1 MQEQLKFESFL
12 DELEK
17 VILKSPTSMA
27 ISSESERISYAELSQ
42 RVISISC
49 YLKDSGIKTGDLVIL
64 WMDKSPEYIEYL
76 LSVWTVGATFLPLDR
91 KTPIARVEWICKD
104 ANAKLI
110 VVDNDNYAYNL
121 TSLNVMVTTTNF
133 LTEQTSSSSW
143 NDFSSMQK
151 KYKVQS
157 DDVAYIIYTSGST
170 GNPKGVVVTHEGIV
184 NFLKEQIKVFQ
195 VKSKSKILQY
205 LSIGFDASISEIGI
219 SLLSGAEIRIESD
232 VKIKDTVGL
241 INTLEKERITHIC
254 LPPSLLPVLDIHKIP
269 SSLETIIIGGEVCPV
284 ETVREWAGKVRLVNV
299 YGPTEATVC
308 SSLIVCGDNWSK
320 PLIGYPIPNRELYIL
335 DEDLKKAKQGELYL
349 SGVGLAKEYLNQ
361 EKLTEEKF
369 VILNGK
375 RLYKTGDRV
384 VSHGRN
390 EIEFIGRM
398 DRQFKLRGNLIEPC
412 EVERLLAAY
421 PRISFAYVMK
431 QKLKRDIL
439 AAYIVLKNETL
450 NQRKEISSIKSYLK
464 KELPYWMVPE
474 RFVILNEIPL
484 NTNEKLD
491 LKSFPPLD
499 ISRPSYLP
507 EIKKPNTEK
516 ERLLCIIF
524 EKLLCVEPI
533 GLEDDFFLLGGDSI
547 SMLSLY
553 AECSIMGITLSGE
566 KFIQKPTVA
575 GILEMNKKEKLKTT
589 SVTFLEKEARLEEE
603 IKKLIRNSNK
613 KQNKCSKILLTGST
627 GFLGSRILFE
637 LSRDVDNKIYCI
649 VRNISGLNPR
659 KKIESIL
666 ARQAVEIN
674 NWDSIHFIEGDI
686 SEPRLG
692 LSSEDWNFLT
702 INIDSVFHFAAE
714 VNLVL
719 PYEELKRV
727 NVNGTIETLKFCLT
741 GNYKFLHY
749 ASTLSVFVSSDDARE
764 KFYEED
770 RLNSMKEVYGG
781 YAQSKWVSEEILY
794 NAIQEGYE
802 SVNIYRFGLI
812 TGDSKT
818 GFGKTDDFFTR
829 FLKSLTNLK
838 RIPKIKSEEMKIDI
852 TPVDFAAKSC
862 IALSRSV
869 ANKHIFHIANPKSLG
884 LDQLLNIL
892 KEYGITLDEVSI
904 EEYVE
909 NCKSL
914 GEEDSYL
921 YLSISRG
928 FVQRDAFTPIRPLD
942 LFQATG
948 VQFDFAN
955 TSESMP
961 DYFDRCPAA
970 NKNLIFK
977 YLNHLRIQV

>member
-1 MQEQLKFESFL
+1 
-12 DELEK
+12 
-17 VILKSPTSMA
+17 
-27 ISSESERISYAELSQ
+27 
-42 RVISISC
+42 
-49 YLKDSGIKTGDLVIL
+49 
-64 WMDKSPEYIEYL
+64 
-76 LSVWTVGATFLPLDR
+76 
-91 KTPIARVEWICKD
+91 
-104 ANAKLI
+104 
-110 VVDNDNYAYNL
+110 NYASNL
-121 TSLNVMVTTTNF
+121 TCFNLMVTTTKF
-133 LTEQTSSSSW
+133 LTEQRNTSVL

-195 VKSKSKILQY
+195 VNSKSRILQY

-219 SLLSGAEIRIESD
+219 SLLSGAEVRIESD
-232 VKIKDTVGL
+232 LKIKDTAGL
-241 INTLEKERITHIC
+241 INALEKEQITHIC
-254 LPPSLLPVLDIHKIP
+254 LPPSLLPVLDIDRIP
-269 SSLETIIIGGEVCPV
+269 SSLETIIIGGEVCPL
-284 ETVREWAGKVRLVNV
+284 ETVREWASKVRIVNV

-308 SSLIVCGDNWSK
+308 SSLIVCEPNWSK
-320 PLIGYPIPNRELYIL
+320 PLIGYPIPNRELFIL
-335 DEDLKKAKQGELYL
+335 DEDLKEAKQGELYL
-349 SGVGLAKEYLNQ
+349 SGVGLAKEYLHQ

-369 VILNGK
+369 LLLNGK

-412 EVERLLAAY
+412 EVERLLAAL

-439 AAYIVLKNETL
+439 VAYIVLKNETPIE
-450 NQRKEISSIKSYLK
+450 RKEISAIKNYLK

-484 NTNEKLD
+484 NMNEKLD

-499 ISRPSYLP
+499 MSRPSYLP
-507 EIKKPNTEK
+507 EIKRPITDK
-516 ERLLCIIF
+516 ERILCIIF

-533 GLEDDFFLLGGDSI
+533 GIDDDFFLLGGDSI

-553 AECSIMGITLSGE
+553 AECSLIGITLSGD

-575 GILEMNKKEKLKTT
+575 GILEMNKTEKLETT
-589 SVTFLEKEARLEEE
+589 SVTFLEKEVRLKEELNN
-603 IKKLIRNSNK
+603 LIRNSNK
-613 KQNKCSKILLTGST
+613 KQTRCSKILLTGAT

-637 LSRDVDNKIYCI
+637 LSQDFEAKIYCV
-649 VRNISGLNPR
+649 VRNSSGLNP
-659 KKIESIL
+659 KTKIESIL
-666 ARQAVEIN
+666 TRQGVGIK
-674 NWDSIHFIEGDI
+674 NWDNVYFMEGDI

-714 VNLVL
+714 VNLIM
-719 PYEELKRV
+719 PYEELKKV
-727 NVNGTIETLKFCLT
+727 NVNGTFEILKFCLT

-749 ASTLSVFVSSDDARE
+749 ASTLSVFVSSDDTRE

-770 RLNSMKEVYGG
+770 QLNSMKEVYGG
-781 YAQSKWVSEEILY
+781 YAQSKWVSEKIIH
-794 NAIQEGYE
+794 NAMQEGYE

-818 GFGKTDDFFTR
+818 GFGKTDDFLIR
-829 FLKSLTNLK
+829 FLKSLANLNK
-838 RIPKIKSEEMKIDI
+838 FPKIKSETMKVDI
-852 TPVDFAAKSC
+852 TPIDFAAKSC
-862 IALSRSV
+862 IALSHSA
-869 ANKHIFHIANPKSLG
+869 ANKHIFHIANPKSLTF
-884 LDQLLNIL
+884 DQLLNIL
-892 KEYGITLDEVSI
+892 REYGISLDEVSI
-904 EEYVE
+904 EDYFEI
-909 NCKSL
+909 CKSL

-928 FVQRDAFTPIRPLD
+928 LVQRDEFTPISTLD

-955 TSESMP
+955 TSKSIP
-961 DYFDRCPAA
+961 DYFNKCPVADR
-970 NKNLIFK
+970 NLIFK
-977 YLNHLRIQV
+977 YLDQLGIQA

>member
-1 MQEQLKFESFL
+1 LQENFKFESFL

-17 VILKSPTSMA
+17 GIIKSPTSMA
-27 ISSESERISYAELSQ
+27 ISSESKRISYAELSQ
-42 RVISISC
+42 RVISISY
-49 YLKDSGIKTGDLVIL
+49 YLRDSGIKNGDIVIL
-64 WMDKSPEYIEYL
+64 WMEKSPEYIECL
-76 LSVWTVGATFLPLDR
+76 LAVWAVGAVFLPLDR

-110 VVDNDNYAYNL
+110 IVDNDYYAYYL
-121 TSLNVMVTTTNF
+121 TSFKLMVTTTKF
-133 LTEQTSSSSW
+133 LIEQRSPGLW
-143 NDFSSMQK
+143 NDFRSMQK

-195 VKSKSKILQY
+195 VNSKSRILQY

-232 VKIKDTVGL
+232 VKIKDIVGL
-241 INTLEKERITHIC
+241 SNILEKERITHIC

-269 SSLETIIIGGEVCPV
+269 SSLETIIIGGEVCPI
-284 ETVREWAGKVRLVNV
+284 ETVREWASKVRLVNV

-308 SSLIVCGDNWSK
+308 SSLIVCEDNWSK

-335 DEDLKKAKQGELYL
+335 DEDLKEAKQGELYL
-349 SGVGLAKEYLNQ
+349 SGVGLAKEYLHQ

-369 VILNGK
+369 LLLNGK

-412 EVERLLAAY
+412 EVERLLATL

-439 AAYIVLKNETL
+439 AAYIVFKSETP

-484 NTNEKLD
+484 NMNEKLD

-499 ISRPSYLP
+499 MSRPSYLP
-507 EIKKPNTEK
+507 EIKRPITDK
-516 ERLLCIIF
+516 ERILCIIF

-533 GLEDDFFLLGGDSI
+533 GIDDDFFLLGGDSI

-553 AECSIMGITLSGE
+553 AECSVMEITLSGD

-575 GILEMNKKEKLKTT
+575 GILEMNKTEKLETT

-603 IKKLIRNSNK
+603 LKRLIWNSNK
-613 KQNKCSKILLTGST
+613 KQSKCSKILLTGAT

-637 LSRDVDNKIYCI
+637 LSQSVDTKMYCI
-649 VRNISGLNPR
+649 VRNISSLNPR

-666 ARQAVEIN
+666 APQGVEMN

-686 SEPRLG
+686 SESRLG

-714 VNLVL
+714 VNLIM

-727 NVNGTIETLKFCLT
+727 NVNGTFEILKFCLT

-749 ASTLSVFVSSDDARE
+749 ASTLSVFVSSDDTRE

-770 RLNSMKEVYGG
+770 QLNSMKEVYGG
-781 YAQSKWVSEEILY
+781 YAQSKWVSEKIIH
-794 NAIQEGYE
+794 NAMQEGYE

-812 TGDSKT
+812 TGDSMT
-818 GFGKTDDFFTR
+818 GIGKTDDFFTR
-829 FLKSLTNLK
+829 FLKSLANLK
-838 RIPKIKSEEMKIDI
+838 RFPKIKSEELKIDI

-862 IALSRSV
+862 IALSRSA
-869 ANKHIFHIANPKSLG
+869 ANKHLFHIANPKSLG

-892 KEYGITLDEVSI
+892 KEYGVALDEVSI
-904 EEYVE
+904 EEYLE
-909 NCKSL
+909 ICKSL

-928 FVQRDAFTPIRPLD
+928 FVQRDEFTPIRPLD

-955 TSESMP
+955 TSKSIP
-961 DYFDRCPAA
+961 DYFNKCPVADR
-970 NKNLIFK
+970 NLIFK
-977 YLNHLRIQV
+977 YLDQLGIQA